1 MQIIPMAMKKATSQ
15 RRTNTTLIEH
25 WPTRPLYFMSCN
37 VNPIVFHDVITKS
50 GPLCL
55 PRSSMKR
62 GSFQPN
68 DILWCT
74 QWNPRFI
81 NCKLELSV
89 PYSWY
94 FLLWKHQEKWRRLR
108 GESINIAKQSIAYMY
123 FLKRVF
129 LLCRH
134 MRSIYMCFPCV

>member
-1 MQIIPMAMKKATSQ
+1 MKKATSQ

-25 WPTRPLYFMSCN
+25 WPTWPLYFMSCN

-55 PRSSMKR
+55 PRSSMTR
-62 GSFQPN
+62 GSFQPY
-68 DILWCT
+68 ILWCT

-94 FLLWKHQEKWRRLR
+94 FLLWKHQKNKEDCVGNQLILQSKACLHVFFKASFLVVQAYALYLHVLSLRL
-108 GESINIAKQSIAYMY
+108 S
-123 FLKRVF
+123 
-129 LLCRH
+129 
-134 MRSIYMCFPCV
+134 